1 MQNEQAFHSL
11 SEKSSNV
18 LVFLEVDVDDSPGVA
33 SQCEAKYMPTFQF
46 FKKGQKVSEFSFLF
60 FSSHLSL
67 SFFSFLLFYMSDLMT
82 RAHFLSGA
90 RPGKVSS
97 LRGALGGKVTRVRK
111 RAGAF

>member
-60 FSSHLSL
+60 LSSL
-67 SFFSFLLFYMSDLMT
+67 SFFLFFPSFLHVRPHDPSAFSFWGQT
-82 RAHFLSGA
+82 REGFLS
-90 RPGKVSS
+90 PGSTWWQGDS
-97 LRGALGGKVTRVRK
+97 GPEEGWGILN
-111 RAGAF
+111 